1 MHIALAG
8 EDLQYVIVK
17 YVYKLFYLF
26 FFLHLPNDCPYR
38 FACVLKNKQK

>member
-26 FFLHLPNDCPYR
+26 FFHLPNDCPYR

>member
-26 FFLHLPNDCPYR
+26 FFPST
-38 FACVLKNKQK
+38 